1 MKTYKEIEENI
12 LKRRFELHFYQDTP
26 WSFSITNRFT
36 DEQIQDFINKEYI
49 PIIQRNNYK
58 STHLF
63 S

>member
-36 DEQIQDFINKEYI
+36 DEQIQDLINKEFI
-49 PIIQRNNYK
+49 PIIQRNN
-58 STHLF
+58 
-63 S
+63 